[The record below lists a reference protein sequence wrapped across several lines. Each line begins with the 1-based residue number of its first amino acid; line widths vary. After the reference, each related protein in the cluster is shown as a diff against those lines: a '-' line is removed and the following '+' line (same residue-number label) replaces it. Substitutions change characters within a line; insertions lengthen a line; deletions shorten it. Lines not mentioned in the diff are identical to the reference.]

1 MVLYHRD
8 EGSSMSTS
16 RVLVVDDERAIRR
29 GIARVLERHGFEVAT
44 ASDGQCASEW
54 LDDHGCDVVVCD
66 ISMPRLDGLG
76 LLRHVSRFDLDIPVV
91 LITGAPTLESAIQA
105 IEYGAFHYL
114 TKPFEPRELLK
125 TVVRAAHL
133 RRMASLKAQA
143 LALSGL
149 PGGRAGDLGAL
160 TASFE
165 RALGSLWMAYQPI
178 LRASD
183 GSVMGY
189 EALMRT
195 EDPGLPHPGAMLDA
209 AERLARL
216 PELGRAV
223 RSRAVGP
230 MIDQPGL
237 LFINLHP
244 RDLDDENLWSVEAPL
259 TSMAER
265 TVLEITER
273 ASLENVRSVRKR
285 VEALRDLGFRIAVDD
300 LGAGY
305 AGLTSFASLQPDFV
319 KYDMSLVRG
328 VHRDPVRQKLIR
340 SMTDLCV
347 EMGIEVV
354 AEGIETPEE
363 RDVLVKLG
371 CHLLQG
377 FRFGKPG
384 PPFPE
389 VTW

>member
-1 MVLYHRD
+1 
-8 EGSSMSTS
+8 MSTS
-16 RVLVVDDERAIRR
+16 RILVVDDEPAIRR
-29 GIARVLERHGFEVAT
+29 GIARVLERRGFDVET
-44 ASDGQCASEW
+44 AQDGQQAADW
-54 LDDHGCDVVVCD
+54 LDHDTCDVVVCD

-76 LLRHVSRFDLDIPVV
+76 LLRHVSLLDLDIPVI
-91 LITGAPTLESAIQA
+91 LITGAPSLESAIQA

-114 TKPFEPRELLK
+114 TKPFDPQELLQ

-133 RRMASLKAQA
+133 RRMAALKAQA

-160 TASFE
+160 AASFE
-165 RALGSLWMAYQPI
+165 RALDSLWMAYQPI

-183 GSVMGY
+183 GTVFGY

-195 EDPGLPHPGAMLDA
+195 DDPGLPHPGAMLDA

-216 PELGRAV
+216 PDLGRAV
-223 RSRAVGP
+223 RQRAVGP
-230 MIDQPGL
+230 MDAGRGM

-244 RDLDDENLWSVEAPL
+244 RDLDDEELWSPDAPL
-259 TSMAER
+259 SRIAEQ

-285 VEALRDLGFRIAVDD
+285 VEALRELGFRIAVDD

-319 KYDMSLVRG
+319 KFDMSLVRG
-328 VHRDPVRQKLIR
+328 VDRDPVRQKLIR
-340 SMTDLCV
+340 SMTDLCM
-347 EMGIEVV
+347 EMDIEVV

-363 RDVLVKLG
+363 RDVVVELG

-384 PPFPE
+384 RPFPD
-389 VTW
+389 VAW